1 MLQPKKDN
9 YRLSKTDQESL
20 EKEMIIYAE
29 EGASDDDLIDF
40 KNNYVAEKKKVT
52 EKSNGIVPNKKSDSE
67 TPIGSSAGKNTNGF
81 PKVDTNSVAP
91 GMGEQAISSKVKKNK
106 PIAVAGKAK
115 EESSFY
121 DYLKEVWE
129 WKINFYN

>member
-40 KNNYVAEKKKVT
+40 KNNYVAEKKKLPRNQMGSFRTKNRIRKRLLVLRLA
-52 EKSNGIVPNKKSDSE
+52 KILMDS
-67 TPIGSSAGKNTNGF
+67 
-81 PKVDTNSVAP
+81 
-91 GMGEQAISSKVKKNK
+91 
-106 PIAVAGKAK
+106 
-115 EESSFY
+115 
-121 DYLKEVWE
+121 LK
-129 WKINFYN
+129 